1 MFSIIYWLVTGAT
14 LFFGG
19 KFAKETIKRLKEEGY
34 TYPFKDKELKE
45 KIFEILPLVLLVFL
59 PLLHIATLA
68 GGILAFKNEDNRDLF
83 YDKLKEALEKFG
95 VIYKEETTGYGN
107 VTATKVKEV
116 EKDDEEEFIVKTN
129 ADAYAMY
136 AREFEKHECPT
147 LNVPTLEVPTEEEKG
162 YQKSIGSR
170 K

>member
-1 MFSIIYWLVTGAT
+1 MFSIVYWLVTGAT
-14 LFFGG
+14 IFFGG

-34 TYPFKDKELKE
+34 HYPFKDKELKE

-59 PLLHIATLA
+59 PLLHILTLA
-68 GGILAFKNEDNRDLF
+68 GGILAFKNEDNKDLF
-83 YDKLKEALEKFG
+83 YDKLKEALEKAG
-95 VIYKEETTGYGN
+95 VIYKEETTGYTRN
-107 VTATKVKEV
+107 VTATKVKEI
-116 EKDDEEEFIVKTN
+116 DDEEEEVIKTN

-147 LNVPTLEVPTEEEKG
+147 LNIPTLEVPTEEEKG